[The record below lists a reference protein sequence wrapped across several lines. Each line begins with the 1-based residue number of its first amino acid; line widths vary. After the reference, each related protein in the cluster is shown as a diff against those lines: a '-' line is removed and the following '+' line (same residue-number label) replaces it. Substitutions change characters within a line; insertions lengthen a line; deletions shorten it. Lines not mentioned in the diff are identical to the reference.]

1 MELQKKKR
9 NEESKGLQKKA
20 LALKT
25 SSLQFDNE
33 FVNSESDEESQLND
47 EIAMISKQFN
57 RLMRKKGKFT
67 QPKKSGLNKEIKKNE
82 IKYYECK

>member
-1 MELQKKKR
+1 MELQKKKK

-25 SSLQFDNE
+25 SSLQSDVESANF
-33 FVNSESDEESQLND
+33 ESDEEGRLDD

-57 RLMRKKGKFT
+57 RLMRKNGKFT
-67 QPKKSGLNKEIKKNE
+67 
-82 IKYYECK
+82 